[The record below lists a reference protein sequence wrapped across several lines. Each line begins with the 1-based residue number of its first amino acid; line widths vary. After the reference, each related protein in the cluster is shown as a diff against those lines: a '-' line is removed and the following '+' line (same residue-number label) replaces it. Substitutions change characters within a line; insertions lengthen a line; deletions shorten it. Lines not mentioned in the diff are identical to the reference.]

1 MDIEESDADTTCPV
15 QKAATAANV
24 RHRRRLILW
33 WDGKLLEGNFS
44 RQISAPSIT
53 MAMTNEYRTPSQ
65 NSTVRDND
73 DDTDDGNNHRHDSDD
88 NPPKNDSRNKNTTT
102 TNDNETTNLLFSC
115 QCDSARQIATL
126 LSCLRR
132 VVTSSSTLGGGGG
145 GTNDYYA
152 SSTQRNTATTQP
164 NSSTTS
170 SSNNNR
176 LQHAT
181 VYAGPSGL
189 TFHVQHGLAKQA
201 QCSVD
206 MPTSLFRHYIVGEEE
221 VWLEEDEDEDDD
233 VDDDENNVKDGTTN
247 PKYTKEIVQGGE
259 FGINLTTVLECFA
272 VLSKKTTTTGN
283 HNSNYTNTNTNYKV
297 GRPPT
302 SGSVDHGSG
311 ASGASSGSGG
321 GGEYASLANVPLCMS
336 YDRGSATFHLE
347 FLDKGEVGGG
357 GGGCLVT
364 CEVPGVAVADDDA
377 GHDDTATNNNDDN
390 EEEKGNNEYCNSSSS
405 GLAMAFRASPLISRA
420 ILHSDALLS
429 AVSELYDV
437 PGASIVEIS
446 LTPKGL
452 GFGCIGP
459 RSEVWVNVPYHRG
472 QGGLYVG
479 LECYALPNNISPDN
493 TGRSGSSSRNGGG
506 NDNSNIVRRY
516 PLGAFLSGMRGL
528 DIGIETCISVNSRGM
543 MAIQHQVSRDGHYH
557 DSSEGGNPARPSFV
571 DFIMTCIEDV
581 DEDQEGVD
589 NYPRPTTHEL
599 RSRHDNGLQDITNS
613 TDSEDLG
620 VASRKARD
628 ARYRDN
634 GPRTATT
641 TRTATNIDE
650 RVVMSSDEEVRDT
663 ADDFPIKKTR
673 RKDTRHYVDD
683 DGNNDRDL
691 GGMNEDA
698 FNGDDCSLGGK
709 GEIIGNDMS
718 SSNKSKPLTDLGGR
732 KKALDDIRRRRQ
744 ERHQQEQQTPPV
756 QRENLTQTQSDDDD
770 GDTTEPEDSL
780 DVTAEIP
787 NLFLKRSSLLTS
799 ARAGGGKRRKNMTND
814 SYNSDN
820 DESDGEQEPR
830 MMYGD
835 TKLEF
840 TQDGYSD

>member
-1 MDIEESDADTTCPV
+1 MGG
-15 QKAATAANV
+15 
-24 RHRRRLILW
+24 
-33 WDGKLLEGNFS
+33 DGKFWGETAPA
-44 RQISAPSIT
+44 QIQRIVNMT
-53 MAMTNEYRTPSQ
+53 MAMTNEYHTPSQ

-73 DDTDDGNNHRHDSDD
+73 DDTDDGNNHRHNDD
-88 NPPKNDSRNKNTTT
+88 DDDDDNNPPKNDSRNKNTTT

-152 SSTQRNTATTQP
+152 LSTQRNTATTQP
-164 NSSTTS
+164 INSSTTTS

-233 VDDDENNVKDGTTN
+233 ENNVKDGATN

-272 VLSKKTTTTGN
+272 VLSKKTTTGN

-311 ASGASSGSGG
+311 ASGGGVGGASSGSGGG

-347 FLDKGEVGGG
+347 FLDKGGVGGG

-364 CEVPGVAVADDDA
+364 CEVPGVAVADDDT
-377 GHDDTATNNNDDN
+377 GHDVDATNNNDDN

-420 ILHSDALLS
+420 ILHSDSLLS

-437 PGASIVEIS
+437 LGASIVEIS

-479 LECYALPNNISPDN
+479 LECYALPNSISPDD
-493 TGRSGSSSRNGGG
+493 TGRSSNWRDGG
-506 NDNSNIVRRY
+506 NKSNTVRRY

-557 DSSEGGNPARPSFV
+557 DSSEGGTPARPSFV

-589 NYPRPTTHEL
+589 NHPRPTTQEL

-641 TRTATNIDE
+641 TTATNIDE
-650 RVVMSSDEEVRDT
+650 RVVMSSDEEVKDT

-673 RKDTRHYVDD
+673 RKDTRQHVEDD
-683 DGNNDRDL
+683 RNNDRDF

-756 QRENLTQTQSDDDD
+756 QRENPTQTQSDDDD

-787 NLFLKRSSLLTS
+787 NLFSKRSSLLTS